1 MANRTASTKTNGTAA
16 RSVRERIGRA
26 DRVHRATSADGT
38 AIVGEVY
45 GQGAP
50 LVLVHAGL
58 GHGTLDWAFALPS
71 LTDQFTCYCM
81 STRGRGSSG
90 DAADHSIE
98 RNVEDVTAFVE
109 SIGAPVMLA
118 GPSGGAM
125 SVLGAAARS
134 DAVRAVVACDP
145 LAFELLGEEDAAR
158 LKAAIERMA
167 GLAEEGRLVDAA
179 RDWMTE
185 WANGEEMAFLE
196 SSGWLE
202 AGAAHV
208 PVLLRLLEASAD
220 DGYSP
225 TDPSVLGQVDAP
237 TLVLLG
243 SDAGAHWPWFA
254 QSAQHVAEHVADAKV
269 HEVAGAGH
277 CGVWMQAERYAEAMK
292 RFVADGHPPR

>member
-1 MANRTASTKTNGTAA
+1 MGGVVLMAATAKSCTVRWRGSMANRTASTKTKGTAA

-90 DAADHSIE
+90 EAGDHSIE
-98 RNVEDVTAFVE
+98 RNVEDVSAFVE
-109 SIGAPVMLA
+109 SIGAPVAL
-118 GPSGGAM
+118 
-125 SVLGAAARS
+125 
-134 DAVRAVVACDP
+134 
-145 LAFELLGEEDAAR
+145 
-158 LKAAIERMA
+158 A
-167 GLAEEGRLVDAA
+167 GLAAEGRLVDAA

-185 WANGEEMAFLE
+185 WANDEEMAFLAA
-196 SSGWLE
+196 SGWLE
-202 AGAAHV
+202 TCATHV

-220 DGYSP
+220 DDGYSP
-225 TDPSVLGQVDAP
+225 TDPSVLGQV
-237 TLVLLG
+237 
-243 SDAGAHWPWFA
+243 
-254 QSAQHVAEHVADAKV
+254 E
-269 HEVAGAGH
+269 GAGH
-277 CGVWMQAERYAEAMK
+277 CGVWMQAECYAEAMK

>member
-1 MANRTASTKTNGTAA
+1 MANRTASTMTK
-16 RSVRERIGRA
+16 
-26 DRVHRATSADGT
+26 
-38 AIVGEVY
+38 
-45 GQGAP
+45 
-50 LVLVHAGL
+50 
-58 GHGTLDWAFALPS
+58 
-71 LTDQFTCYCM
+71 
-81 STRGRGSSG
+81 
-90 DAADHSIE
+90 
-98 RNVEDVTAFVE
+98 
-109 SIGAPVMLA
+109 
-118 GPSGGAM
+118 
-125 SVLGAAARS
+125 GAAARS

-185 WANGEEMAFLE
+185 WANAEEMAFLE
-196 SSGWLE
+196 ASGWLE